1 MHELELVAAQR
12 AAEAQHVLR
21 EQRELA
27 REQQPAPAAV
37 GRRPDVR
44 EAGDR
49 AGVHA
54 RARLPEELRRR
65 PGRAVD
71 VRLELLVVELA
82 DQVRQGCRRSAE
94 LGAVVDVEN
103 GRAEALG
110 HGETGLSAASLC

>member
-12 AAEAQHVLR
+12 AAEAEHVLR

-54 RARLPEELRRR
+54 RARLAEELRRR

-82 DQVRQGCRRSAE
+82 DQVRQGCRRSPE
-94 LGAVVDVEN
+94 LRAVVDVEN